1 MTHADITKPT
11 ETSAGARLA
20 TSPAPPPIKNISAA
34 SKSGRQPWEKHVTSI
49 GISGEGLKHQED
61 SPFLRISSCSIPENC
76 RPLPPTACEP
86 EQSIFLDSVASA
98 KWRTSPAPWPLHIS
112 SKGLSALQAMSRPFH
127 FMAVAVR
134 RMVKCTQGGPPGP
147 RWHMCVMHMMIGQC
161 KRKHEFHTGQFF
173 FDRSCSSSRSCA

>member
-1 MTHADITKPT
+1 MLLPFNRIK
-11 ETSAGARLA
+11 SNQMNA
-20 TSPAPPPIKNISAA
+20 TQI
-34 SKSGRQPWEKHVTSI
+34 
-49 GISGEGLKHQED
+49 D
-61 SPFLRISSCSIPENC
+61 SNQNQSHPNQ
-76 RPLPPTACEP
+76 TVN
-86 EQSIFLDSVASA
+86 QSIESNNETHQIKINQNQSNPINPINSSQL
-98 KWRTSPAPWPLHIS
+98 RTLQITSHKTKSNQIKSNQMKSSQINLNQIHQIKTIQINQHISNLS

-147 RWHMCVMHMMIGQC
+147 RWHMCVMHMMIGQR